1 MKIVNYWRMATLIKI
16 TGFVLSNLPFR
27 VLEAVTIILAEI
39 LFFFPNKRKRVIL
52 SNLKYAFPNWS
63 HKKILS
69 VGKESAVRMFE
80 MGLFSLV
87 YPFLSKDA
95 CRRILLLNER
105 VENQL
110 TELRKTKK
118 PILLLIPH
126 VALFECLAVSPHFKP
141 QGNRH
146 LGAIYR
152 PHRNYEL
159 DQWIKHSREKSG
171 VSVFSRETSIW
182 DAKKFLRQKNWLGLL
197 FDQNSGIQGYHSNFL
212 NRFASISTMPDLFTK
227 SAGAIPVFV
236 LPKRIGFFATSLKL
250 KVIHSDSSQISLK
263 AHQILQEEIRT
274 YDGLSE
280 WLWSHERWKAQQKYK
295 LHLRHRHKR
304 GDSCNSFARTTKF
317 WVRLPNWL
325 GDVVMTLPLLDAI
338 HRGRPDASITVVGKK
353 DFESIL
359 KPLPYIEHFKPIPK
373 GSFFKRFYDLR
384 EYSKEYPSLIINFAN
399 SLRSDL
405 ECFLIGP
412 PRRYGL
418 TFSGRIR
425 PLLTHSF
432 NYEKKRN
439 GRPNEIHQV
448 EMWESFLKFFGLN
461 KELDLSPIKT
471 STERN
476 PNKLG
481 ILPGS
486 ANNPAKRWPIHKWK
500 KLVELLLN
508 KNKSIN
514 IFIYGAFQE
523 SELANQ
529 ISGDFDNSRVI
540 NLCGKTSLSELAEE
554 LASCAKVVGNDS
566 GGMHLAN
573 AVGCPSAVLFGPTN
587 PKVTAPCFNVPLKI
601 IQANKTL
608 KGKTSERLLERLSV
622 TEVLEEINAL

>member
-1 MKIVNYWRMATLIKI
+1 M
-16 TGFVLSNLPFR
+16 
-27 VLEAVTIILAEI
+27 
-39 LFFFPNKRKRVIL
+39 
-52 SNLKYAFPNWS
+52 
-63 HKKILS
+63 
-69 VGKESAVRMFE
+69 
-80 MGLFSLV
+80 
-87 YPFLSKDA
+87 
-95 CRRILLLNER
+95 
-105 VENQL
+105 
-110 TELRKTKK
+110 
-118 PILLLIPH
+118 
-126 VALFECLAVSPHFKP
+126 
-141 QGNRH
+141 
-146 LGAIYR
+146 
-152 PHRNYEL
+152 
-159 DQWIKHSREKSG
+159 
-171 VSVFSRETSIW
+171 
-182 DAKKFLRQKNWLGLL
+182 
-197 FDQNSGIQGYHSNFL
+197 
-212 NRFASISTMPDLFTK
+212 
-227 SAGAIPVFV
+227 
-236 LPKRIGFFATSLKL
+236 
-250 KVIHSDSSQISLK
+250 
-263 AHQILQEEIRT
+263 
-274 YDGLSE
+274 
-280 WLWSHERWKAQQKYK
+280 
-295 LHLRHRHKR
+295 
-304 GDSCNSFARTTKF
+304 
-317 WVRLPNWL
+317 
-325 GDVVMTLPLLDAI
+325 LPLQLLVRKI
-338 HRGRPDASITVVGKK
+338 S
-353 DFESIL
+353 ESIL

-471 STERN
+471 SIERN

-500 KLVELLLN
+500 KEVELLLN

-608 KGKTSERLLERLSV
+608 KGKTSERLLGKTFSYRSSRGKLMSMMKKMPLPISVAIIAKNEEENLKRLLPNITGFAEEIILV
-622 TEVLEEINAL
+622 HNDCNDDTVRIAKDHGAQCFDEIWHGYKEQKNLAIQRCTKEWILCMDADEVLSDKLKQSIVSFLTNNSSQLQWCMF